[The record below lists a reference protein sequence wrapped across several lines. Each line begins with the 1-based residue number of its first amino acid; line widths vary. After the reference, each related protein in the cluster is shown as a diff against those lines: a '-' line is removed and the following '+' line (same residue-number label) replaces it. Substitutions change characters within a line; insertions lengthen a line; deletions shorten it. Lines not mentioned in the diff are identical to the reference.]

1 MTKTYA
7 QFLAEPLSYSICQY
21 GNGVAI
27 RFKGAKEYIEK
38 AHNLFCNFDAT
49 RKLNWLDN
57 ESAYISG
64 TIPRIKNAIKLYLY
78 LGILSNKEVDVSE
91 SWDEETGVYT
101 LTQDEKTAELLAEEE
116 SSDFMAHLKTD
127 SFISSRAF
135 SG

>member
-1 MTKTYA
+1 MTKTYT
-7 QFLAEPLSYSICQY
+7 QFIAEPLSYSICQY

-27 RFKGAKEYIEK
+27 KFKGPKEYIEK

-64 TIPRIKNAIKLYLY
+64 TMLRIKNAVKLYLY
-78 LGILSNKEVDVSE
+78 TNILHNKEVAVNE
-91 SWDEETGVYT
+91 SWDEETGIYT
-101 LTQDEKTAELLAEEE
+101 LTQDEKTAELLAEQE
-116 SSDFMAHLKTD
+116 SSDFMANLKTE